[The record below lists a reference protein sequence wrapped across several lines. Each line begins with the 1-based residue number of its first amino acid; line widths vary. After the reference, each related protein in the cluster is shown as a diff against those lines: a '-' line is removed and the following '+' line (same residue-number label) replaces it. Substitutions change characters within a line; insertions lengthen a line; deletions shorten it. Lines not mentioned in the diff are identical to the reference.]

1 LINFKDNSTL
11 SLEKYLNYSR
21 QKRIKFDGINKST
34 FYQKGED
41 THNKEKENESNLS
54 GLENSNSLYNNNFKK
69 VLTKYDQK
77 IRNSRSSSAYNSTNN
92 NKNNNINN
100 SKDINKKGKK
110 DKLNK
115 DKCGKTIEVN
125 KINKLYNLMNLNMK
139 GSLSGKNIKEH
150 NKKINFQENFLS
162 FGSPIIS
169 PKNFNRGNLKLKKEF
184 IWLNNK
190 NKMIPFYLPNL
201 MKGGNM
207 SPSFIH
213 DKLEGKLHLN
223 FNSPFSLNINQNNIN
238 YKKLLNKN
246 NTRKFG
252 FKRSGSTGLFNHFMN
267 NGINGGVTSKS
278 NINKQNLGDIGNQL
292 NNNGQFK
299 KKYHNESDIIE

>member
-1 LINFKDNSTL
+1 
-11 SLEKYLNYSR
+11 
-21 QKRIKFDGINKST
+21 
-34 FYQKGED
+34 
-41 THNKEKENESNLS
+41 
-54 GLENSNSLYNNNFKK
+54 
-69 VLTKYDQK
+69 
-77 IRNSRSSSAYNSTNN
+77 
-92 NKNNNINN
+92 
-100 SKDINKKGKK
+100 
-110 DKLNK
+110 
-115 DKCGKTIEVN
+115 
-125 KINKLYNLMNLNMK
+125 MNLNMK

-184 IWLNNK
+184 IWFNNK
-190 NKMIPFYLPNL
+190 NKMVPFYLPNL

-207 SPSFIH
+207 TPPFIH

-223 FNSPFSLNINQNNIN
+223 LNNQFNLNINQNTIN

-267 NGINGGVTSKS
+267 NGINGRVTSKS
-278 NINKQNLGDIGNQL
+278 NKNKINIGDTENQL
-292 NNNGQFK
+292 YINGQIK